1 MFDKILVANRG
12 EIAVRVM
19 RTAKSLGYKTVAVF
33 SEADRHAAH
42 VAFADEAVLI
52 GPSAVSESYLNAD
65 NVLAA
70 AKASGAQAVHPG
82 YGFLSE
88 NCDFANAC
96 EKAGIEF
103 IGPPSPAIELMGSKR
118 LSKIAM
124 IKAGV
129 PCIMGYEGAAQ
140 DMETLVAE
148 AHKIGFPIMVKASAG
163 GGGRGMRLVFEA
175 SELEAQIKTARSEA
189 ENAFGSGELIL
200 EKAVI
205 KPRHIE
211 IQVFADKHGNVV
223 YLGERDCSIQRRHQ
237 KVVEEAPSPFVD
249 QALREKMGDAA
260 VQAAKACN
268 YVGAGTVEFLVD
280 AEKNFYFLEMN
291 TRLQVEHPVT
301 ELVTGTDLV
310 AWQIKTAAGETLP
323 LTQEQIQ
330 LNGHAMEVR
339 LYAEDPANNF
349 LPQTGQ
355 IHRWA
360 PALGEGVR
368 IDSGLLTGDKQ
379 NQAVSPFYDPMLAKI
394 IAYGANRE
402 EARRRLR
409 QAVEESTI
417 FGVNVNSEF
426 LSEVLSHDCFIQGEA
441 TTAFIAEDFGDSP
454 TLSEQPSS
462 LLEKSLACVVSY
474 LKLGKEQSKTRS
486 STNSLNLGL
495 SGWSNTGHSPWPY
508 KLKSNDSQWNLSLKE
523 SKTAQHQLNFEITEN
538 EDSAEL
544 HDVTISDQQIRFCVD
559 GVYRRCEFQL
569 IGKTIFLKFGTAY
582 SQFDDVTHL
591 SVAAKEAA
599 GSGQIKASMDGAII
613 DVLVSPGDKVCKG
626 QTLVILEAMKME
638 HPLKADLDGV
648 IEAVSVKQGDQVKL
662 RQLLVSIQSEQ
673 DVEE

>member
-42 VAFADEAVLI
+42 VKFADEAVLI
-52 GPSAVSESYLNAD
+52 GASAVSESYLKAE

-96 EKAGIEF
+96 EKEGIEF

-129 PCIMGYEGAAQ
+129 PCIMGYEGADQ
-140 DMETLVAE
+140 KMETLVSN

-211 IQVFADKHGNVV
+211 IQVFADKHGNAI

-249 QALREKMGDAA
+249 EDLRKRMGEAA

-280 AEKNFYFLEMN
+280 SEKNFYFLEMN

-301 ELVTGTDLV
+301 ELITGTDLV
-310 AWQIKTAAGETLP
+310 AWQIRVASGEKLP
-323 LTQEQIQ
+323 LTQEQVQ

-349 LPQTGQ
+349 LPQTGS

-360 PALGEGVR
+360 PFDSEGVR
-368 IDSGLLTGDKQ
+368 IDSGLLSGDKK
-379 NQAVSPFYDPMLAKI
+379 NQSVSPFYDPMLAKI
-394 IAYGANRE
+394 IAYGVNRE

-409 QAVEESTI
+409 QAVQESTI

-426 LSEVLSHDCFIQGEA
+426 LSEVLNHRVFIDGQA
-441 TTAFIAEDFGDSP
+441 TTAFINEDFGENE
-454 TLSEQPSS
+454 TLTPQESTS
-462 LLEKSLACVVSY
+462 LEKALACVVSY
-474 LKLGKEQSKTRS
+474 LKLGNDKPK
-486 STNSLNLGL
+486 TNSSNQSHTLGL
-495 SGWSNTGHSPWPY
+495 GGWSNTGHSPWPY
-508 KLKSNDSQWNLSLKE
+508 KIKFNDTEWELKLQE
-523 SKTAQHQLNFEITEN
+523 SKSENKVLNFDIMEN
-538 EDSAEL
+538 EANISIL
-544 HDVTISDQQIRFCVD
+544 DVSVGDQHIRFNHN
-559 GVYRRCEFQL
+559 GVYKKAEYL
-569 IGKTIFLKFGTAY
+569 INGKTIYLKLGTAY
-582 SQFDDVTHL
+582 SQFEDITHV
-591 SVAAKEAA
+591 SSAAKESI
-599 GSGQIKASMDGAII
+599 GSGQITASMDGAII
-613 DVLVSPGDKVCKG
+613 DVFVGSGDKVSKG

-638 HPLKADLDGV
+638 HPLKSDIDGT
-648 IEAVSVKQGDQVKL
+648 IETVSIGKGDQVKL
-662 RQLLVSIQSEQ
+662 KQLLVTVKPDDEAK
-673 DVEE
+673 E